1 MSRPPNARHRVL
13 RRLRAHLERHH
24 YPRLAMGAVL
34 ALGGLAGFLTSAGLL
49 EAGLR
54 SMAWRYGLA
63 ALVGYGVFLLG
74 LRLWLTLHGRGRPKL
89 EDAVDALDL
98 VPTPIADTGA
108 ASGVAPEFQ
117 FGGGGGFSG
126 GGAGGSL
133 DAAGISEAA
142 SAGEVVS
149 GASGAADVA
158 DAVSALDEGAAVV
171 IPVLIV
177 GFIVVGLVGVVTVVV
192 GAPGLLAELLLD
204 GVIAGA
210 AYRRLRQVPLQHWLH
225 GAVRRTWKPMLALT
239 LTLVAAGLV
248 AQWLTPAA
256 DSIGDFLQP

>member
-1 MSRPPNARHRVL
+1 
-13 RRLRAHLERHH
+13 
-24 YPRLAMGAVL
+24 
-34 ALGGLAGFLTSAGLL
+34 
-49 EAGLR
+49 
-54 SMAWRYGLA
+54 MAWRYGLA

-142 SAGEVVS
+142 SAAEAVS

-158 DAVSALDEGAAVV
+158 DAVSALDEGVAVV

-248 AQWLTPAA
+248 SQWLSPAA
-256 DSIGDFLQP
+256 DSIGDFLRP